1 MLFMFKEPWGFHYL
15 IVILTLIVMP
25 EPLLPFSVGPL
36 AAQEMAL
43 FYQPDRTRVSAENQ
57 LRNDQNLEGF

>member
-1 MLFMFKEPWGFHYL
+1 MS
-15 IVILTLIVMP
+15 
-25 EPLLPFSVGPL
+25 EPLFPFSVGPL
-36 AAQEMAL
+36 AAQKMAL